1 MFLISCST
9 KQISSSGL
17 SKVEKLDDIANFL
30 TLVSD
35 GEKEVTE
42 TCGLKSAEALTLMQP
57 LHARLDEEIQSG
69 KYLIIDKH
77 LTDCEVNCHCGV
89 YSDIAQNNQLKD
101 DLYKK
106 ASTFPRKKLIACAQK
121 TSQWVCKD
129 PLFDALKREAEPVPD
144 AL

>member
-1 MFLISCST
+1 
-9 KQISSSGL
+9 
-17 SKVEKLDDIANFL
+17 
-30 TLVSD
+30 
-35 GEKEVTE
+35 
-42 TCGLKSAEALTLMQP
+42 LKSAEALTLMQP

>member
-1 MFLISCST
+1 ML
-9 KQISSSGL
+9 
-17 SKVEKLDDIANFL
+17 
-30 TLVSD
+30 SD
-35 GEKEVTE
+35 GEKEVTD
-42 TCGLKSAEALTLMQP
+42 TCGLKPAAALTLMQP

-77 LTDCEVNCHCGV
+77 LIDCEVNCHCGV
-89 YSDIAQNNQLKD
+89 YSDMAKNNQLKD

-106 ASTFPRKKLIACAQK
+106 ASTFSRKKLIACAQR

-129 PLFDALKREAEPVPD
+129 PLLDALKREAESVSD